1 MTTFNTFW
9 IYLTPLLGAYIAD
22 QYLGR
27 FTTIQVANA
36 IVLLGHILLV
46 ICAIPGIINKDGII
60 GLFIV
65 AIIIMGLG
73 SGWFKSNVAPL
84 IAEQVTRQKSVVEVR
99 NGKKVIVDPKL
110 TAQRIF
116 MYFYMFINIG
126 SLAGQIGMVY
136 AEKYVGFWL
145 SYLLPTIVFLICPL
159 VLILGRKRYVL
170 TPPSGS
176 V

>member
-9 IYLTPLLGAYIAD
+9 IYLTPLLGAFIAD

-27 FTTIQVANA
+27 FKTIQVANA

-60 GLFIV
+60 GLFVV

-84 IAEQVTRQKSVVEVR
+84 IAEQVTRQKAVVEVR
-99 NGKKVIVDPKL
+99 NGKKVLIDPAL
-110 TAQRIF
+110 T
-116 MYFYMFINIG
+116 
-126 SLAGQIGMVY
+126 S
-136 AEKYVGFWL
+136 
-145 SYLLPTIVFLICPL
+145 
-159 VLILGRKRYVL
+159 
-170 TPPSGS
+170 
-176 V
+176 